1 MNFSLGTGS
10 EVEKFRIPRIGQ
22 TIVFGNNRF
31 HARQAALALLKMA
44 KTTSDP
50 KVAAGLIEIAADLKD
65 QAGELPPAVSAP
77 EAPREEN

>member
-1 MNFSLGTGS
+1 MGAGWITAYLVIVS
-10 EVEKFRIPRIGQ
+10 E
-22 TIVFGNNRF
+22 NRF

-65 QAGELPPAVSAP
+65 QAGELPPPAP
-77 EAPREEN
+77 EAKSAIDAPREGN